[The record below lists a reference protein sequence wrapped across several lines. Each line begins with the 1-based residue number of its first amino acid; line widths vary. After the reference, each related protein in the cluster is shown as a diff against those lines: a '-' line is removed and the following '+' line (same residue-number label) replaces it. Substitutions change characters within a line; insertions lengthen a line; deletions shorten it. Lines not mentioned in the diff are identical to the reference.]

1 MDEKRVM
8 PVWVSAVF
16 IVLILAAI
24 IVNIFLMPQESEMG
38 IEYVLLKI
46 ADCAACLAAL
56 LYCAAG
62 FRKESSRFFLLFGI
76 LYLISVMMQL
86 FPRAMELDRTFS
98 SILLYASGLCAF
110 GVMCVFTVAKNLGRK
125 KSLILALIL
134 FVCSVLDVFLVADY
148 ALMVKSGV
156 PGKVI
161 LSLLFLVMNIG
172 KYRDKVARGRSV

>member
-1 MDEKRVM
+1 
-8 PVWVSAVF
+8 
-16 IVLILAAI
+16 
-24 IVNIFLMPQESEMG
+24 
-38 IEYVLLKI
+38 
-46 ADCAACLAAL
+46 
-56 LYCAAG
+56 
-62 FRKESSRFFLLFGI
+62 
-76 LYLISVMMQL
+76 
-86 FPRAMELDRTFS
+86 
-98 SILLYASGLCAF
+98 
-110 GVMCVFTVAKNLGRK
+110 MCVFTVAKNLGRK

>member
-24 IVNIFLMPQESEMG
+24 IGNIFLMPQESEMG

-98 SILLYASGLCAF
+98 SILLCA
-110 GVMCVFTVAKNLGRK
+110 
-125 KSLILALIL
+125 
-134 FVCSVLDVFLVADY
+134 
-148 ALMVKSGV
+148 
-156 PGKVI
+156 
-161 LSLLFLVMNIG
+161 
-172 KYRDKVARGRSV
+172 